1 MAGVVG
7 LMALGVGVG
16 VLATSSQTR
25 SDAVRANQ
33 VSLVLGGASQL
44 ALGVGL
50 VVGAIAAADLPAAV
64 GMLAWGVIVLVRIPI
79 VFLLRRTAAG
89 SGGE

>member
-1 MAGVVG
+1 M
-7 LMALGVGVG
+7 
-16 VLATSSQTR
+16 
-25 SDAVRANQ
+25 
-33 VSLVLGGASQL
+33 